1 MEALG
6 KAHLQLLILLKN
18 IASVIIFISFVLIVL
33 DVALIMFG
41 YSGREATMGLVE
53 YGLLWFTMLAAPWLA
68 RIKGHVY
75 IDALTEFFNPAVQQV
90 AAKLAYVVAI
100 AGASISGWFSVDL
113 WWEAYTTEMVD
124 ERGVELMQWWLYAP
138 MPIGFFLVAIEFL
151 RYLIGIDDMYGSRT
165 EVKEGM

>member
-1 MEALG
+1 M
-6 KAHLQLLILLKN
+6 
-18 IASVIIFISFVLIVL
+18 
-33 DVALIMFG
+33 
-41 YSGREATMGLVE
+41 
-53 YGLLWFTMLAAPWLA
+53 
-68 RIKGHVY
+68 
-75 IDALTEFFNPAVQQV
+75 
-90 AAKLAYVVAI
+90 AI

-113 WWEAYTTEMVD
+113 WWEAYSTGMID

>member
-1 MEALG
+1 MEAIG

-113 WWEAYTTEMVD
+113 WWEAYSTEMID

>member
-113 WWEAYTTEMVD
+113 WWEAYSTEMID

>member
-1 MEALG
+1 VEALG

-113 WWEAYTTEMVD
+113 WWEAYSTEMID

>member
-1 MEALG
+1 MEAIG

-53 YGLLWFTMLAAPWLA
+53 YGLLWFTMLAATWLA

-113 WWEAYTTEMVD
+113 WWEAYSTEMID

>member
-90 AAKLAYVVAI
+90 AAKLAYLVAI

-113 WWEAYTTEMVD
+113 WWEAYSTEMID

>member
-1 MEALG
+1 VEALG

-90 AAKLAYVVAI
+90 AAKLAYSVAI

-113 WWEAYTTEMVD
+113 WWEAYSTEMID

>member
-75 IDALTEFFNPAVQQV
+75 IDALTEFFNRSN
-90 AAKLAYVVAI
+90 K
-100 AGASISGWFSVDL
+100 
-113 WWEAYTTEMVD
+113 
-124 ERGVELMQWWLYAP
+124 
-138 MPIGFFLVAIEFL
+138 
-151 RYLIGIDDMYGSRT
+151 SRRSSHT
-165 EVKEGM
+165 

>member
-53 YGLLWFTMLAAPWLA
+53 YGLLWFSMLAAPWLA

-90 AAKLAYVVAI
+90 AAKLAYLVAI

-113 WWEAYTTEMVD
+113 WWEAYSTGMID